1 METAIASGD
10 FDFLEQHLAHIKKDV
25 EAIDKTIISLKLKN
39 SPASKEAYQQKYSS
53 EKTDSKLLSLLGTQ
67 PIQPLSEEK
76 RTIREI
82 IRQRF
87 TR

>member
-10 FDFLEQHLAHIKKDV
+10 LDFLEQNIAHIKKDV
-25 EAIDKTIISLKLKN
+25 EAIDKAIISSKYKN
-39 SPASKEAYQQKYSS
+39 SAKIEQKYLP
-53 EKTDSKLLSLLGTQ
+53 KGADQKLLSLLGTQ
-67 PIQPLSEEK
+67 PAQSANQEK
-76 RTIREI
+76 RTIRDI